1 MHARVALRK
10 AAVLKT
16 EISEVYLVQPELFLL
31 VFEVS
36 FYAGVKMNCLFSGK
50 KKKVLKNLALS
61 YPKFFCRNRYNKCF
75 LVNPVSHSFSVK

>member
-1 MHARVALRK
+1 MHARVSLRK

-36 FYAGVKMNCLFSGK
+36 SYARVF
-50 KKKVLKNLALS
+50 KNLALS
-61 YPKFFCRNRYNKCF
+61 HPKFLLQK
-75 LVNPVSHSFSVK
+75 

>member
-50 KKKVLKNLALS
+50 KKK
-61 YPKFFCRNRYNKCF
+61 Y
-75 LVNPVSHSFSVK
+75 